1 MILTSQ
7 QSQSQFNAKGGSS
20 LAESRSFLGGGEQKP
35 LDGNIS
41 NVDGKACGPAAVVST
56 FSSNHDSLAP
66 EIRLGDAAAAL
77 TKAWNPAN
85 FQNSQI
91 LPSHSSLPQQMQFRG
106 QFGIKNDSNIA
117 DQVHS
122 EPGRSMPLV
131 NLPQNSNIRPG
142 MVNLRGAAQP
152 LFFMARDARQ
162 NLPLQYSASI
172 SSNTMVPPLNY
183 GYLAQSPG
191 MQSSLPILNNLN
203 MPFQVQPPPRGPIPG
218 TTQALHTGQNIRQV
232 APNAPEISVLL
243 TSLMAHGILP
253 PNKQV
258 LVCSYCCVLFLHLYL
273 FDVVFFVNSFLLCT
287 ESGFS
292 QNGVRSRQS

>member
-1 MILTSQ
+1 MTNHISPSFARESLILTSQ

-35 LDGNIS
+35 LVGNFS
-41 NVDGKACGPAAVVST
+41 NVDGKAGGPAAVVST
-56 FSSNHDSLAP
+56 FSSNYDSLAP
-66 EIRLGDAAAAL
+66 EIRLGDAAAL

-91 LPSHSSLPQQMQFRG
+91 LPSQSSLPQQMQFRG
-106 QFGIKNDSNIA
+106 QFVMKNASNIA

-142 MVNLRGAAQP
+142 MVNLRGAAQQH
-152 LFFMARDARQ
+152 FFMARDARQ

-183 GYLAQSPG
+183 GYLAQNPG
-191 MQSSLPILNNLN
+191 MQSSLPILNNPN

-258 LVCSYCCVLFLHLYL
+258 SMFLLLCAVSSYL
-273 FDVVFFVNSFLLCT
+273 FI
-287 ESGFS
+287 
-292 QNGVRSRQS
+292 